1 MKPQD
6 TLKHIL
12 DTTIDLTYVLH
23 YLLTTSIHLLFSL
36 PCHAH
41 LLAPLF
47 TCHAHSPTPFTP
59 MPRPPAQS
67 FTCHAH
73 LPTPFTPMPRPPT
86 CSIIYLPR
94 PFTYSFHS
102 HATPTCPIIYL
113 PRPLTSST
121 SHIHFTYT
129 HLYTCAYVLPDH
141 YARPVDLCRQRI
153 YATHFRYTVHGVH
166 SLAVAIIH
174 WSVSSGGFLLVIL

>member
-47 TCHAHSPTPFTP
+47 TCHAATPIHLLLSLP
-59 MPRPPAQS
+59 CHAHLLAPL

-73 LPTPFTPMPRPPT
+73 SPTPFTPMPRPPT

-94 PFTYSFHS
+94 PFTYSFTPMPRPLTCPLIYLPRPFTYSFHS
-102 HATPTCPIIYL
+102 HATPTYL
-113 PRPLTSST
+113 PPYLLATP
-121 SHIHFTYT
+121 IHLLLSLPCHAHLPNHLLATPTYLEHLTYT
-129 HLYTCAYVLPDH
+129 FY
-141 YARPVDLCRQRI
+141 I
-153 YATHFRYTVHGVH
+153 YAFVYMRIRST
-166 SLAVAIIH
+166 
-174 WSVSSGGFLLVIL
+174 